1 MIFPFLLSFSVV
13 FAPSHPEYFGID
25 DPAFY
30 ILEIDEHVYDIQ
42 YYVDADVIAMAIDEE
57 LDSLLVGIENTKD
70 SIFLIDL
77 EHEMINAQNNE
88 FAVLVNGL
96 EVDYEIIS
104 DDDSSTLKFFVPA
117 GTQEIEI
124 IGTHVIPEFPIGMAL
139 ILVATMSSVLILSKT
154 GKLGKNFV

>member
-1 MIFPFLLSFSVV
+1 LIFPFLLSFSAV

-25 DPAFY
+25 DPASY

-124 IGTHVIPEFPIGMAL
+124 IGTYVIPEFPIGMTL
-139 ILVATMSSVLILSKT
+139 ILVATMTSVLILSKT
-154 GKLGKNFV
+154 GKLGNNFV

>member
-1 MIFPFLLSFSVV
+1 M

-25 DPAFY
+25 DPASY

-70 SIFLIDL
+70 SIFSIDL

-104 DDDSSTLKFFVPA
+104 DDDSSTLKFFVPT

-124 IGTHVIPEFPIGMAL
+124 IGTHVIPEFPIGAMI
-139 ILVATMSSVLILSKT
+139 ILVTTISTVLILSKT
-154 GKLGKNFV
+154 GKLGNNFV

>member
-1 MIFPFLLSFSVV
+1 M

-25 DPAFY
+25 DPVSY

-70 SIFLIDL
+70 SIFSIDL

-104 DDDSSTLKFFVPA
+104 DDDSSTLKFFVPT

-124 IGTHVIPEFPIGMAL
+124 IGTHVIPEFPIGMTV
-139 ILVATMSSVLILSKT
+139 ILVATMSTVLILSKT
-154 GKLGKNFV
+154 GKLGNNFV

>member
-1 MIFPFLLSFSVV
+1 M
-13 FAPSHPEYFGID
+13 FAPSHPEYFGIE
-25 DPAFY
+25 DPASY

-70 SIFLIDL
+70 SIFSIDL

-124 IGTHVIPEFPIGMAL
+124 IGTYVISEFPIGMTL
-139 ILVATMSSVLILSKT
+139 ILVATMTSVLIFSKT
-154 GKLGKNFV
+154 GKLGNNFV